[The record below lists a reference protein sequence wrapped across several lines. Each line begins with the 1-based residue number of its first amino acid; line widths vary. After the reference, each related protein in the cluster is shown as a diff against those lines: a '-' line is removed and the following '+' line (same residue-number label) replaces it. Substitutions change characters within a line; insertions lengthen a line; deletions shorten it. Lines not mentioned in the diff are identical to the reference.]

1 MISQLWNH
9 LVLAPKRY
17 VLAPKPKSVTRDRAL
32 KWDVFAK
39 WLMLIPITSTL
50 DLKLIMD
57 DEPQKQQYRHLQK
70 IYRIL
75 IEEIEKSVES
85 IFF

>member
-1 MISQLWNH
+1 
-9 LVLAPKRY
+9 
-17 VLAPKPKSVTRDRAL
+17 
-32 KWDVFAK
+32 
-39 WLMLIPITSTL
+39 
-50 DLKLIMD
+50 MD